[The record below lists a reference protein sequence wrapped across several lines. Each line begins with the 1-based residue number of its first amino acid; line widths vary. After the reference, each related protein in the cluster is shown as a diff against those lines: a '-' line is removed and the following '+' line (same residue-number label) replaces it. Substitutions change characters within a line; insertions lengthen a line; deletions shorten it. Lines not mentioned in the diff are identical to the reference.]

1 MEMLDQKI
9 QSVQPVNVERIVVDM
24 AVSDNIQNI
33 KVCVVSRR

>member
-1 MEMLDQKI
+1 MLDQKI

>member
-1 MEMLDQKI
+1 MLDQKI

-33 KVCVVSRR
+33 KVCVVSRL

>member
-9 QSVQPVNVERIVVDM
+9 QNVQPVNVERIVVDM